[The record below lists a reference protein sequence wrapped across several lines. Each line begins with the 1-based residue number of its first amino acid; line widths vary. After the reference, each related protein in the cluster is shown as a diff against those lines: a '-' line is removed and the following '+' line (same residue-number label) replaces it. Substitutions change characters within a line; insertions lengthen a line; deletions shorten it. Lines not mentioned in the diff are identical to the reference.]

1 MKLTKNFT
9 LSELTKTSTGLTNN
23 PNKQEL
29 QALIQLSGNVLQPL
43 RDKYGK
49 PITVNSGFRSYAVNK
64 AVGGAANSQHSKGEA
79 ADLTTHTKG
88 GNKELFE
95 IIKNEIEYD
104 QLINEHDFSW
114 IHVSYTNKRKNRKQI
129 LKIG

>member
-9 LSELTKTSTGLTNN
+9 LSELTKTSTGLTNS

-29 QALIQLSGNVLQPL
+29 QSIITLCGKVLQPL
-43 RDKYGK
+43 RDIYGK

-64 AVGGAANSQHSKGEA
+64 AVGGARDSQHQKGEA
-79 ADLTTHTKG
+79 ADITVHTKE

-95 IIKNEIEYD
+95 IIKNELDYD
-104 QLINEHDFSW
+104 QLINEYDYSW
-114 IHVSYTNKRKNRKQI
+114 IHVSYRAGENRKQI